1 MIKRSSIL
9 LHVTILIILSI
20 LSLCIGRYELSP
32 LEILNT
38 LIGKGD
44 MGEYSLLI
52 NIRIPRIILVVISG
66 GALALSGMVFQSMFQ
81 NPLISPDVLGVT
93 SGCSLGAALG
103 IVFLSASPILVQ
115 SLSFTFGLLA
125 VIFSVLLSKRMRSN
139 RILALVISGIVTGA
153 LTSSMIMII
162 KYFADPYKDLP
173 AIDFWLM
180 GGFYNSSWSNI
191 AYVSVLCLFST
202 IVIYLFRWRLKVIT
216 MGDES
221 AKLLG
226 VNVKLVRLI
235 VILASTL
242 LVSAVVSV
250 AGVISWIG
258 ILVPHIVK
266 SYAKDDISKNIPIT
280 ILAGGII
287 LLLADTLAR
296 SITTTEIPISIVTS
310 FVGAPF
316 LVYLLNKKGTFKDV

>member
-38 LIGKGD
+38 LIGNGD

>member
-125 VIFSVLLSKRMRSN
+125 VIFSVLLSKGMRSN

>member
-38 LIGKGD
+38 LIGNGD
-44 MGEYSLLI
+44 MGEYSLLV

-115 SLSFTFGLLA
+115 SLSFIFGLLA

-316 LVYLLNKKGTFKDV
+316 LVYLLNKKGTFKYV

>member
-9 LHVTILIILSI
+9 LHVAILIILSI

-38 LIGKGD
+38 LIGNGD

>member
-115 SLSFTFGLLA
+115 SLSFTFGLLV

>member
-1 MIKRSSIL
+1 MIKRKGIL
-9 LHVTILIILSI
+9 LHVIILILLSVF
-20 LSLCIGRYELSP
+20 SLCIGRYELSP

-38 LIGKGD
+38 LFGKGD
-44 MGEYSLLI
+44 PQEYSLLV
-52 NIRIPRIILVVISG
+52 NIRIPRIILVIISG

-103 IVFLSASPILVQ
+103 IVFLSASPLLIQ
-115 SLSFTFGLLA
+115 SLSFTFGLIA
-125 VIFSVLLSKRMRSN
+125 VVFSIILSKRMRSN

-162 KYFADPYKDLP
+162 KYFADPYKELP

-191 AYVSVLCLFST
+191 AYVFVLCLVST

-216 MGDES
+216 MGDEG

-226 VNVKLVRLI
+226 VNVKMVRLV

-296 SITTTEIPISIVTS
+296 SVTTTEIPISIVTS

-316 LVYLLNKKGTFKDV
+316 LVYLLNKKGSFRDV